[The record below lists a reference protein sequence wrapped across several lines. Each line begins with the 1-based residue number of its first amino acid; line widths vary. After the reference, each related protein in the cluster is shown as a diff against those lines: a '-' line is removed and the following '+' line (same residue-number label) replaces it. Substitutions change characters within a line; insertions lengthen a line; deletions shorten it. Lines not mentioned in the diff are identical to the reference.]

1 MRKTLIMLILII
13 LLIPLKTSAEFL
25 KVQVTAY
32 CSCPLCT
39 GKTSSSPAYGITK
52 SGISVFDNPYVI
64 AAHPKILPQGS
75 IVFIDG
81 VGFRLTADTGSFMYW
96 KDGNK
101 VVDLYMPSH
110 QDALNWGR
118 QLKTLLVIRWGWDK
132 WTDVEIEL
140 GGYEASANKLGVG
153 TYYTETLRNVRET
166 KATTSVDS
174 EVDIIRGLDFTK
186 AWLLLGLAV
195 IVIGYRQRNKGLLR

>member
-13 LLIPLKTSAEFL
+13 LLIPLKASAEFL

-32 CSCPLCT
+32 CSCPICT
-39 GKTSSSPAYGITK
+39 GKTSSSPAYGVTK
-52 SGISVFDNPYVI
+52 SGISVFDNPFVI
-64 AAHPKILPQGS
+64 AAHPQTLPQGS

-110 QDALNWGR
+110 TEALKWGR

-132 WTDVEIEL
+132 WTDVEFSIGKFNE
-140 GGYEASANKLGVG
+140 SAEKLGVIKAASIDEVHVADLVIEEEIPDVVLQFDVQRFLIMLG
-153 TYYTETLRNVRET
+153 IVCIIMYIKVHILR
-166 KATTSVDS
+166 
-174 EVDIIRGLDFTK
+174 
-186 AWLLLGLAV
+186 W
-195 IVIGYRQRNKGLLR
+195 Y